1 MSTARITKHAI
12 ASVVIGS
19 ALAYLLYQTVRSSYA
34 YYYSVDEFVQ
44 GPHAG
49 LLNANPPN
57 NTGPVLRLAG
67 TIKQGTLVRNT
78 APSPQRLS
86 RVGDQNM
93 QLDFILTGQ
102 AASIPVRFVGT
113 VPGNLTEG
121 KEVVVEGRISQDK
134 VLLAHKILTRCESKY
149 RVKLTPPTDPKT
161 QRAAHSDVIPD
172 ARNE

>member
-1 MSTARITKHAI
+1 MNTARITKYAI

-49 LLNANPPN
+49 LLDAGASSSDA
-57 NTGPVLRLAG
+57 GPVLRLAG

-93 QLDFILTGQ
+93 QFDFVLTGQ
-102 AASIPVRFVGT
+102 AASIPV
-113 VPGNLTEG
+113 
-121 KEVVVEGRISQDK
+121 
-134 VLLAHKILTRCESKY
+134 
-149 RVKLTPPTDPKT
+149 
-161 QRAAHSDVIPD
+161 
-172 ARNE
+172 